1 MEKRSIKERINDK
14 IEQIQQFLSELPEVV
29 PVSIEEYISSISKKA
44 ACERYAEKII
54 QALIDLAFLTVREK
68 RLQSPEDELQ
78 AFKIL
83 EINNIISNSLSE
95 KLQDAKRM
103 RNIIFHEYGEIDDN
117 IIYTSITE
125 QLDKDAR
132 EFIKSIE
139 LSLNIK

>member
-1 MEKRSIKERINDK
+1 MEKRSIKEIINDK
-14 IEQIQQFLSELPEVV
+14 IEQIQQFLSELPDIV
-29 PVSIEEYISSISKKA
+29 PNSLEEYISNISVKA

-54 QALIDLAFLTVREK
+54 QALIDLAFLVIREK
-68 RLQSPEDELQ
+68 KLKSPEDELQ

-95 KLQDAKRM
+95 RLQDAKRM
-103 RNIIFHEYGEIDDN
+103 RNIIVHEYGEIDDN

-125 QLDKDAR
+125 ELERDAK

-139 LSLNIK
+139 LSL